1 MLKISDTKFT
11 KTRKYFS
18 NLKNVIH
25 DEDRR
30 IVLFA
35 ERGLEALINNTP
47 IDTGKTAY
55 SWNYEIISS
64 DDMVTINYYNDNLV
78 DGWFQV
84 AVYLELGHGTNGG
97 GYVLGYPYID
107 ESIEIAFNQLIE
119 DVWKGVDKS

>member
-18 NLKNVIH
+18 NLENVIH

-30 IVLFA
+30 IVQFA

-47 IDTGKTAY
+47 IKTGQTAY
-55 SWNYEIISS
+55 SWNYEIVSS

-84 AVYLELGHGTNGG
+84 AVYLELGHGTNGD
-97 GYVLGYPYID
+97 GYVVGYPYID

>member
-18 NLKNVIH
+18 NLENVIH

-35 ERGLEALINNTP
+35 DRGLEALINNTP
-47 IDTGKTAY
+47 IDTGQTAY
-55 SWNYEIISS
+55 SWNYEIVSS

>member
-18 NLKNVIH
+18 NLENAIH

-47 IDTGKTAY
+47 IDTGQTAY
-55 SWNYEIISS
+55 SWNYEIVSS
-64 DDMVTINYYNDNLV
+64 DDIVTINYYNDNLV

>member
-1 MLKISDTKFT
+1 MLKVSNTKFV

-18 NLKNVIH
+18 DLENVIH

-35 ERGLEALINNTP
+35 ERGLEALRLNTP
-47 IDTGKTAY
+47 VNSGQTAD

-64 DDMVTINYYNDNLV
+64 DGIVTINYYNDNLV

-97 GYVLGYPYID
+97 GYVTGYPYID
-107 ESIEIAFNQLIE
+107 ESIEVAFNQLIE
-119 DVWKGVDKS
+119 DVWRGVDKS

>member
-18 NLKNVIH
+18 NLENVIH

-47 IDTGKTAY
+47 IDTGQTAY
-55 SWNYEIISS
+55 SWNYEIVSS
-64 DDMVTINYYNDNLV
+64 DDIVTINYYNDNLV